1 MKHYPRKLNRL
12 FLFLVGLVLLAV
24 GVLTAASAIAPQVQQ
39 AWAKYGAEFEQR
51 WAALSR
57 SAVVIK
63 TDVSWLTIALVAVG
77 IVAVIMTLAI
87 LFSQGGGRTRNLDDP
102 HADEFGATVTELGF
116 INDLLSSHAK
126 DSQWVHSVSARSYEH
141 KNQPQLSIAV
151 STFKGAP
158 PREVSDLVR
167 KMVKDLDGV
176 LGRQIPV
183 HVHIGSNWQTAIAS
197 RKRVK

>member
-24 GVLTAASAIAPQVQQ
+24 GMLTGAAAIAPQVQQ
-39 AWAKYGAEFEQR
+39 AWAQYGADLEQR
-51 WAALSR
+51 WTALAR
-57 SAVVIK
+57 SAVVIN
-63 TDVSWLTIALVAVG
+63 TDVSWLTIAVLAVG
-77 IVAVIMTLAI
+77 IAAVIAVLAI
-87 LFSQGGGRTRNLDDP
+87 MLSQGGGRTRNLDDP
-102 HADEFGATVTELGF
+102 HADEFGATVAELGF
-116 INDLLSSHAK
+116 INDLLASHLQ
-126 DSQWVHSVSARSYEH
+126 DSQWVHSVNARSYEH

-158 PREVSDLVR
+158 PREISDLVR
-167 KMVKDLDGV
+167 NMVKDLDGI
-176 LGRQIPV
+176 LGRQIPI